1 MAIMEILADLT
12 ETERNK
18 LVFWLVVLLFVV
30 IAGFTIIMLLRR
42 YIQEPLG
49 SESQDAGFSLSE
61 LRAMRDRGEISPEE
75 YEHTR
80 ARVIAAAK
88 KVLTKKSGKPDR
100 LSSRGLE
107 APASLMIPKKSRKR
121 ILPPPPQAP
130 PHRRRPGRMNYRDH
144 NRMFI
149 PRQAAH

>member
-12 ETERNK
+12 EGERNK
-18 LVFWLVVLLFVV
+18 LIFWLVVLLAVV

-88 KVLTKKSGKPDR
+88 KLLTKKSPRPDR
-100 LSSRGLE
+100 LSNRLDAQLPHD
-107 APASLMIPKKSRKR
+107 APEIPPQMNPPS
-121 ILPPPPQAP
+121 PPPPP
-130 PHRRRPGRMNYRDH
+130 PLP
-144 NRMFI
+144 
-149 PRQAAH
+149 PTPSTPAEPPA